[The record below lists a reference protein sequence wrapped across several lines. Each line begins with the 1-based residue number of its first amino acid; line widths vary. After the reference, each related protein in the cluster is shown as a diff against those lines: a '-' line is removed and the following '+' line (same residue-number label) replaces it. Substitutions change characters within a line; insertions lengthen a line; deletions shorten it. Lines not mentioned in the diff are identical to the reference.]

1 MKPINPVIESS
12 WLEALAEEFEKL
24 YFSDL
29 KDFLMEEKKK
39 YRIYPPG
46 SDIFA
51 AFDHTPFHQVKVV
64 ILGQDPYHGPGQA
77 NGLCFSV
84 NHGIRKPP
92 SLQNIFKEL
101 HDDLGIPIPET
112 GNLENWANEGV
123 LLLNAVLTVRAGQ
136 AGSHQNKGWEQFTD
150 AAIRKLSENKDHLV
164 FMLWGNY
171 AIAKESLIDTTRH
184 CVLKSAHP
192 SPFSAERGFFGSKPF
207 SKANDYL
214 TEKSIKPVNWEP
226 VPTTD

>member
-1 MKPINPVIESS
+1 MKKINPVIESS

-51 AFDHTPFHQVKVV
+51 AFNHTPFHQVKVV

-101 HDDLGIPIPET
+101 HDDLGFPVPES

-123 LLLNAVLTVRAGQ
+123 LLLNATLTVRAGQ

-171 AIAKESLIDTTRH
+171 AIAKESLIDASRH
-184 CVLKSAHP
+184 YVLKSAHP
-192 SPFSAERGFFGSKPF
+192 SPFSADRGFFGSKPF
-207 SKANDYL
+207 SKTNDYL
-214 TEKSIKPVNWEP
+214 MEKNLRPVNWDL
-226 VPTTD
+226 TTKS